1 MSYLVDNWSFDPFA
15 IVVAVIVVLHEAGL
29 ANLRR
34 RSRPERARARRLRSL
49 FFYGGLALLLIAV
62 MSPIDYWADDY
73 FFVHMIEHILIAF
86 FAPILIV
93 AGAPWLPLLHGL
105 PVGPRRR
112 LVRAV
117 LLGRLSHPLRA
128 VGRFVVNPWTALISF
143 NVVMVLWHVPVLFNA
158 AEVNQLVHIWLM
170 HASFFVTG
178 VLFWLQIIPSSPFR
192 MKASPLWQVG
202 AIISTNV
209 VMFVLAMSMSLFTS
223 TSWYSVYAHVPGVTL
238 SPVADQQIG
247 AAILWICGD
256 FWAVPALAV
265 TIRRAIDSEGGFSL
279 GVDRLFHRDPGPSL
293 EALRASATSATSG
306 AERAPRS

>member
-1 MSYLVDNWSFDPFA
+1 M
-15 IVVAVIVVLHEAGL
+15 
-29 ANLRR
+29 
-34 RSRPERARARRLRSL
+34 
-49 FFYGGLALLLIAV
+49 LLIAV

-105 PVGPRRR
+105 PVRARRR
-112 LVRAV
+112 LLRAV

-128 VGRFVVNPWTALISF
+128 VGRFVVNPWTALVSF
-143 NVVMVLWHVPVLFNA
+143 NLVMVLWHAPALFDA
-158 AEVNQLVHIWLM
+158 AQQNQLIHIWLM

-192 MKASPLWQVG
+192 MKASPMWQVG
-202 AIISTNV
+202 AILSTNV
-209 VMFVLAMSMSLFTS
+209 IMFVLAMSMSLFTS
-223 TSWYSVYAHVPGVTL
+223 TSWYPVFAHVPGVTL

-265 TIRRAIDSEGGFSL
+265 AIRRAMDSEGGFSL

-293 EALRASATSATSG
+293 EAFRASSTPA
-306 AERAPRS
+306 AERSPRG

>member
-1 MSYLVDNWSFDPFA
+1 MGPVSYLVDKWSFDPFVIVVAA
-15 IVVAVIVVLHEAGL
+15 IVVVHELGL

-34 RSRPERARARRLRSL
+34 RSLPGRTRKRRLRSL
-49 FFYGGLALLLIAV
+49 LFYAGLATLLIAV

-112 LVRAV
+112 LMRA
-117 LLGRLSHPLRA
+117 LILGRRSSALRA
-128 VGRFVVNPWTALISF
+128 VGQFLLNPWTALISF
-143 NVVMVLWHVPVLFNA
+143 NVVMIIWHIPALFDA
-158 AEVNQLVHIWLM
+158 AEENQLVHIWLM

-178 VLFWLQIIPSSPFR
+178 VLFWLQIIPSYPFR
-192 MKASPLWQVG
+192 LRASPLWQVG

-209 VMFVLAMSMSLFTS
+209 VMFVMAMALSIFTS
-223 TSWYSVYAHVPGVTL
+223 TSWYPVYAHLPGVTL

-256 FWAVPALAV
+256 FWAIPALAV

-293 EALRASATSATSG
+293 EALRASASEQS
-306 AERAPRS
+306 PRG

>member
-1 MSYLVDNWSFDPFA
+1 MSYLVDNWSFDPFV
-15 IVVAVIVVLHEAGL
+15 IGVAVIVLLHELGL

-34 RSRPERARARRLRSL
+34 RSSPERSRRRRLNSL
-49 FFYGGLALLLIAV
+49 LFYAGLAVLLIAV
-62 MSPIDYWADDY
+62 TSPIDYWAGDY

-105 PVGPRRR
+105 PVRPRRWLLR
-112 LVRAV
+112 TV
-117 LLGRLSHPLRA
+117 LLRPWSGALKA
-128 VGRFVVNPWTALISF
+128 VGRFVLNPWTALISF
-143 NVVMVLWHVPVLFNA
+143 NLVMVLWHVPALFDA
-158 AEVNQLVHIWLM
+158 AEENQLIHVGLM
-170 HASFFVTG
+170 HTSFFVTG
-178 VLFWLQIIPSSPFR
+178 VLFWLQIIPSRPFR

-209 VMFVLAMSMSLFTS
+209 VMFVLAMSLSLFS
-223 TSWYSVYAHVPGVTL
+223 ATSWYSVYAHVPGVSL
-238 SPVADQQIG
+238 SPYADQQIG

-293 EALRASATSATSG
+293 EAFRTSS
-306 AERAPRS
+306 AERAPRG